1 MDLHFHLREE
11 KEKRNQRSLEP
22 DLLFTALFRGDLEY
36 AILKMAEWKDSSS
49 LPITIIPNRN

>member
-22 DLLFTALFRGDLEY
+22 ASTALFRGDLDY
-36 AILKMAEWKDSSS
+36 ATLKTAEWKDSSS
-49 LPITIIPNRN
+49 PITIIPNHN